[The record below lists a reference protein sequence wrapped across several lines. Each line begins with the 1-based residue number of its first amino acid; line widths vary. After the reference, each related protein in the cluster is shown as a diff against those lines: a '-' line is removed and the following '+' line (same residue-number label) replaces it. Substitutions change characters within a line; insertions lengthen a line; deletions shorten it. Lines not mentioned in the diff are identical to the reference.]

1 MKKILTLTLNPAFD
15 IHCGVEKFLPERE
28 NYMRSVRR
36 HIGGKGVN
44 ISRALHENGVE
55 STAFV
60 VLGKQNCVDFE
71 RELSLCGIKY
81 VPYYVN
87 GRIRENITIHPADA
101 PETRISFEGCHV
113 SLADA
118 EKVFDMMMPMC
129 GEDAVFTFNGR
140 MPAGLSVAD
149 IEPMLAAVKA
159 SGAYLAVD
167 SGTFTADDFSRI
179 KPWLIKPNQEEISR
193 CVGREISSVGEAAE
207 AALMLHRRGIAN
219 VMVSMGGD
227 GAVLACAEGCFAAE
241 VPKIDVISTIGA
253 GDSSVAGFCAAFA
266 CGEEKSECLINS
278 VAYGTAACMTAGTN
292 PPKKEDVDRIRREIV
307 LKKIN

>member
-1 MKKILTLTLNPAFD
+1 MMKILTLTLNPAFD
-15 IHCGVEKFLPERE
+15 IHCGVEKFFPERE
-28 NYMRSVRR
+28 NYMRSIRR

-44 ISRALHENGVE
+44 ISRALHENGVD

-60 VLGKQNCVDFE
+60 VLGRQNCADFE
-71 RELSLCGIKY
+71 RELSACAVKY

-113 SLADA
+113 SRGDT
-118 EKVFDMMMPMC
+118 EKVFDMILPLC
-129 GEDAVFTFNGR
+129 DEDTVFTFNGR
-140 MPAGLSVAD
+140 MPAGLSVDDVAPFL
-149 IEPMLAAVKA
+149 EAVKA
-159 SGAYLAVD
+159 AGAHLAVD
-167 SGTFTADDFSRI
+167 SGTFTMDDFIRV

-193 CVGREISSVGEAAE
+193 CVGKEITTVEEALS
-207 AALMLHRRGIAN
+207 AARDLHGKGIEN

-227 GAVLACAEGCFAAE
+227 GAVLACSEGGFAVS
-241 VPKIDVISTIGA
+241 VPDVEVISTIGA

-266 CGEEKSECLINS
+266 MGKEKSECLINAA
-278 VAYGTAACMTAGTN
+278 AYGTAACMTAGTN
-292 PPKKEDVDRIRREIV
+292 PPKKEDVDRIRGDIV